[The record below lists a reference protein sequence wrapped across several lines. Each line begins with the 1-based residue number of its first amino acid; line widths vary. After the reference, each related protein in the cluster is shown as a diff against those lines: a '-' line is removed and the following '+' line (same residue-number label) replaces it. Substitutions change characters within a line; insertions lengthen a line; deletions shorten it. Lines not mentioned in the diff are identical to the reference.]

1 MEEMKVLRKDWLLQT
16 ISLYS
21 GKDCLPHRNDGGL
34 PRRLSGKESA
44 CQCSRH
50 GRQKGLKD

>member
-21 GKDCLPHRNDGGL
+21 GKYRNDGGL